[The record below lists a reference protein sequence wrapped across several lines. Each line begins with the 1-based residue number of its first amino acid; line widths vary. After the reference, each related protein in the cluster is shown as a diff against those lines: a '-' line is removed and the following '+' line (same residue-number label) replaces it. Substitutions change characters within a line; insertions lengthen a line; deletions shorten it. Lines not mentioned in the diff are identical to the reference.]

1 MQARA
6 LTFAALTSGVFLTG
20 AVSGPVT
27 TKYRIQQTTEQEI
40 DLTAAGQGKQQRR
53 NASSMFVAI
62 TLSDSAAGRIAHF
75 VVDSAMGDSTVT
87 PEVKAS
93 LDSLR
98 GQAFHAFIDHGKV
111 ASVKAMKDG
120 QAAAGMSVLISALTP
135 RVKLGTKVGEAW
147 TDTTDVTNDIPGG
160 NMTVRTVTNYKASG
174 TETRDG
180 VKALKVDAA
189 SSSALS
195 GQQAGA
201 TIEGTGSSNATYY
214 MGPDGRL
221 VASNATSTSTLALT
235 TPQLP
240 DPIPLTIKG
249 TFSVTMIK

>member
-1 MQARA
+1 
-6 LTFAALTSGVFLTG
+6 
-20 AVSGPVT
+20 
-27 TKYRIQQTTEQEI
+27 
-40 DLTAAGQGKQQRR
+40 
-53 NASSMFVAI
+53 
-62 TLSDSAAGRIAHF
+62 
-75 VVDSAMGDSTVT
+75 
-87 PEVKAS
+87 
-93 LDSLR
+93 
-98 GQAFHAFIDHGKV
+98 V
-111 ASVKAMKDG
+111 ASVKSMKDG

-135 RVKLGTKVGEAW
+135 RVKMGTTVGTTW
-147 TDTTDVTNDIPGG
+147 TDTTDVTNDIPNGS
-160 NMTVRTVTNYKASG
+160 MTVRTVTNYKATG

-180 VKALKVDAA
+180 VKALKVDAT

-214 MGPDGRL
+214 MAPDGRL
-221 VASNATSTSTLALT
+221 VASNATSNSTLALT

>member
-6 LTFAALTSGVFLTG
+6 LTFAALASGVFLTG

-27 TKYRIQQTTEQEI
+27 TKYRIQQMTEQEI

-62 TLSDSAAGRIAHF
+62 TLSDSAAG
-75 VVDSAMGDSTVT
+75 
-87 PEVKAS
+87 
-93 LDSLR
+93 
-98 GQAFHAFIDHGKV
+98 
-111 ASVKAMKDG
+111 
-120 QAAAGMSVLISALTP
+120 MSVIISALTP
-135 RVKLGTKVGEAW
+135 RVKVGTKVGEAW
-147 TDTTDVTNDIPGG
+147 TDTTDVTNDIPSGS
-160 NMTVRTVTNYKASG
+160 MTIRTVTNFKATG
-174 TETRDG
+174 TETRGG
-180 VKALKVDAA
+180 VKALKVDAT
-189 SSSALS
+189 SSSALT

-201 TIEGTGSSNATYY
+201 TIEGTGTSNATYY

-221 VASNATSTSTLALT
+221 VESNATSSSTLALT